1 MGWSERERV
10 SSCATIHEQGG
21 VTKRDGTG
29 ACSPRHS
36 TLAQLVGVTRR
47 WRRNMGTPGVLQAP
61 DLTLFDHHSVARAAP
76 FDVQS
81 GRTRR
86 THHPHRHP
94 QFILKGT
101 QMTLTYRLLIAALL
115 IALTPLSGVAFAQT
129 TKTPAEPTAQATPA
143 AATAPVTIQSPTDWI
158 AYEDRTYT
166 PVADEISRRLAA
178 ARKAFGAKDNKK
190 AAAEMRAVA
199 DELKEQAARAA
210 KADTARAKAEMK
222 LAKDTSTRM
231 DLAAKKV
238 TAAAAALEN
247 GKIKTQA
254 DLDKAIDKAARA
266 DMERRWLVTDVTIWY
281 PVSEEPQR
289 HFGSA
294 VEAYAKKDYQAAAT
308 EIRKATSYVRLEAGR
323 ATNEAK
329 QALQSSVAELDK
341 LAASVEKGA
350 VKDKK
355 AMEKAFSHANHALAL
370 AHRAKAAES
379 WTRKE
384 YDKAGYELKAAAH
397 GLESAAGWAGEEAKA
412 GAAAAVAD
420 TKALGDKLA
429 SGATWAREEVAKGF
443 ESLGNAI
450 NELGQKIGSSKKA
463 APVSVGS

>member
-1 MGWSERERV
+1 
-10 SSCATIHEQGG
+10 
-21 VTKRDGTG
+21 
-29 ACSPRHS
+29 
-36 TLAQLVGVTRR
+36 
-47 WRRNMGTPGVLQAP
+47 
-61 DLTLFDHHSVARAAP
+61 
-76 FDVQS
+76 
-81 GRTRR
+81 
-86 THHPHRHP
+86 
-94 QFILKGT
+94 
-101 QMTLTYRLLIAALL
+101 MTLTRTSLATAIL

-129 TKTPAEPTAQATPA
+129 TKTPAAPTAHAAPA

-158 AYEDRTYT
+158 VYEDMTYT
-166 PVADEISRRLAA
+166 PVADEISRRLDA
-178 ARKAFGAKDNKK
+178 ARKAFDAKDNKK

-199 DELKEQAARAA
+199 DELKKQAARAA
-210 KADTARAKAEMK
+210 RADKARAKAEMK
-222 LAKDTSTRM
+222 LAQDASKRM
-231 DLAAKKV
+231 DLTAKRV
-238 TAAAAALEN
+238 NAAAAALES

-289 HFGSA
+289 HFGGA
-294 VEAYAKKDYQAAAT
+294 IEAYVKKDYQAAAT
-308 EIRKATSYVRLEAGR
+308 EIRKATSYVRLEADR
-323 ATNEAK
+323 ATSEAK

-350 VKDKK
+350 VKDEK
-355 AMEKAFSHANHALAL
+355 AMEQAFSHVNHALAL
-370 AHRAKAAES
+370 AHRANAAES

-397 GLESAAGWAGEEAKA
+397 GLESAAGWAGAEAKA

-429 SGATWAREEVAKGF
+429 SGATWAREEVANGF

-450 NELGQKIGSSKKA
+450 NALGQKIGSSQKA
-463 APVSVGS
+463 APVTVGS